1 MFVGQPVLVFG
12 NLGWSI
18 RGSSKCLTGILGSQ
32 KHSPEVLAA
41 CVISTY
47 IRERSVVT
55 FVTYCRPLTIRM
67 KPVGERYATCCSPV
81 FIGVRGLVHILI
93 RFNLRKRRRRR
104 LALNLHTKLWRH
116 GSVGR

>member
-12 NLGWSI
+12 NLGWSS

-67 KPVGERYATCCSPV
+67 KPVGNATQHVAVQCS
-81 FIGVRGLVHILI
+81 L
-93 RFNLRKRRRRR
+93 
-104 LALNLHTKLWRH
+104 
-116 GSVGR
+116 GSGAWYIS